1 LETAKTSQ
9 KDCMDPTSAVTQS
22 EWQRALTGNQRKA
35 AQLFGR
41 TEAEQK
47 QRGYFHTL
55 KEICQQPWT
64 WTRTSERMAGLR
76 DRLLKSMSGIKSLV
90 FTGSGSSEYAGDCVR
105 LPLQNELAL
114 CVESVSGGNLLVHGA
129 KALPKD
135 RPGLLVSLA
144 RSGNSPESTGAVRI
158 LLESEPAFRHLIVTC
173 NEAGSLAKTWHD
185 HEGVLV
191 VALPPETNDES
202 LVMTSSFTN
211 LTLAARFLGLLDQPE
226 AYRKLCAIQS
236 RICRELVGTHF
247 DVLSRIASTEFRRAV
262 FLGSGTR
269 YSAAREASLKMLE
282 MTSGRVTTISESFL
296 GLRHGPMSFVHE
308 DTLVVCQL
316 SSDPTTRAY
325 ELDLL
330 AELDRKK
337 LGLSKVIIGED
348 VPESA
353 ARAGD
358 EVIQS
363 PGLGELGDDDG
374 AIIFVVV
381 AQLLAFF
388 RCLEEGLRPD
398 SPSEGGV
405 ISRVVESFPLHTLP

>member
-1 LETAKTSQ
+1 
-9 KDCMDPTSAVTQS
+9 MTQS

-41 TEAEQK
+41 TEAEQR
-47 QRGYFHTL
+47 QCGYFHTL

-64 WTRTSERMAGLR
+64 WLRTCDRMTALR
-76 DRLLKSMSGIKSLV
+76 DPLLGCVNGIKSLV

-105 LPLQNELAL
+105 FPLQNELAL
-114 CVESVSGGNLLVHGA
+114 GVESVGGGNLLIHGA
-129 KALPKD
+129 KALPKE

-144 RSGNSPESTGAVRI
+144 RSGNSPESTGAVKI
-158 LLESEPAFRHLIVTC
+158 LLESEPSYRHLIVTC
-173 NEAGSLAKTWHD
+173 NEAGSLAKTWRD
-185 HEGVLV
+185 HRDVLV

-211 LTLAARFLGLLDQPE
+211 LTLAARFLGLLDRPE
-226 AYRKLCAIQS
+226 AYRKLCATQS
-236 RICRELVGTHF
+236 RICRDLLATHF
-247 DVLSRIASTEFRRAV
+247 DVLATIAATEFRRAV

-269 YSAAREASLKMLE
+269 FSAAREASLKMLE
-282 MTSGRVTTISESFL
+282 MTSGRVTTVCESFL

-316 SSDPTTRAY
+316 SSDSRTRAY

-337 LGLSKVIIGED
+337 LGLCKVIVGED
-348 VPESA
+348 VPDSA

-358 EVIQS
+358 EVIQCG
-363 PGLGELGDDDG
+363 GLGELGDDDG

>member
-1 LETAKTSQ
+1 
-9 KDCMDPTSAVTQS
+9 MDPTSVVTQS
-22 EWQRALTGNQRKA
+22 EWQRALTGKQRKA

-41 TEAEQK
+41 TDAEQK

-64 WTRTSERMAGLR
+64 WLRTCERMIALR
-76 DRLLKSMSGIKSLV
+76 DPLLASVSGIKSLV

-105 LPLQNELAL
+105 PPLQNELAV
-114 CVESVSGGNLLVHGA
+114 CVESVSGGNLLLHGA
-129 KALPKD
+129 KALPRD

-144 RSGNSPESTGAVRI
+144 RSGNSPESTGAVKI
-158 LLESEPAFRHLIVTC
+158 LLESEPAYRHLIVTC

-185 HEGVLV
+185 RKDLLV

-226 AYRKLCAIQS
+226 TYRKLCARQS
-236 RICRELVGTHF
+236 SICRNLISIHF
-247 DVLSRIASTEFRRAV
+247 DVLSRIASTEFGRAV

-269 YSAAREASLKMLE
+269 YSASREASLKMLE
-282 MTSGRVTTISESFL
+282 MTSGRVTTIAESFL
-296 GLRHGPMSFVHE
+296 GLRHGPMSFIHE

-316 SSDPTTRAY
+316 SSDPTVRAY

-330 AELDRKK
+330 AELDRKR
-337 LGLSKVIIGED
+337 LGLCKVIVGED

-353 ARAGD
+353 GRAGD
-358 EVIQS
+358 GIIQC
-363 PGLGELGDDDG
+363 PGLSELSDENG

>member
-1 LETAKTSQ
+1 
-9 KDCMDPTSAVTQS
+9 MDPTSVVTQS
-22 EWQRALTGNQRKA
+22 EWQHSLIGNQRKA

-41 TEAEQK
+41 AEAEQR
-47 QRGYFHTL
+47 QCGYFHTL

-64 WTRTSERMAGLR
+64 WLRTCDRMMALR
-76 DRLLKSMSGIKSLV
+76 EALLASTNGIKGLV

-105 LPLQNELAL
+105 FPLQNELSV
-114 CVESVSGGNLLVHGA
+114 CVESVSGGNLLIHGC

-158 LLESEPAFRHLIVTC
+158 LLESEPAYRHLIVTC
-173 NEAGSLAKTWHD
+173 NEAGTLAKTWRHYKD
-185 HEGVLV
+185 VLV

-211 LTLAARFLGLLDQPE
+211 LTLAARFLGLLDRPE
-226 AYRKLCAIQS
+226 VYRKLCATQS
-236 RICRELVGTHF
+236 AVCRGLLLAHF
-247 DVLSRIASTEFRRAV
+247 DRLSKIASTGFRRAV

-269 YSAAREASLKMLE
+269 YFAAREAALKMLE
-282 MTSGRVTTISESFL
+282 MTSGRITTIAESYL
-296 GLRHGPMSFVHE
+296 GLRHGPMSFIHA
-308 DTLVVCQL
+308 DTLVVGQL
-316 SSDPTTRAY
+316 SSDPATRAY

-337 LGLSKVIIGED
+337 LGLCKVIIGVD

-353 ARAGD
+353 ARVD
-358 EVIQS
+358 DQIIHC
-363 PGLGELGDDDG
+363 PGLDELGDDDS
-374 AIIFVVV
+374 AITFVVV

-388 RCLEEGLRPD
+388 RCLEEGLSPD

>member
-1 LETAKTSQ
+1 
-9 KDCMDPTSAVTQS
+9 MDPTSVVTQS
-22 EWQRALTGNQRKA
+22 EWQRALIGNQRRA

-64 WTRTSERMAGLR
+64 WMRTCERMTALR
-76 DRLLKSMSGIKSLV
+76 DTLLNSVSGIKSLV
-90 FTGSGSSEYAGDCVR
+90 FTGSGSSEYAGECVR
-105 LPLQNELAL
+105 LPLQNELAV
-114 CVESVSGGNLLVHGA
+114 CVESVSGGNLLIHGA

-135 RPGLLVSLA
+135 TPGLLVSLA

-158 LLESEPAFRHLIVTC
+158 LLESELAYRHLIVTC
-173 NEAGSLAKTWHD
+173 NEGGSLAKTWND
-185 HEGVLV
+185 HKDVLV

-211 LTLAARFLGLLDQPE
+211 LSLAARFLGLLNRPE
-226 AYRKLCAIQS
+226 SYLKLCTKQS
-236 RICRELVGTHF
+236 STCRDLLSTYF
-247 DVLSRIASTEFRRAV
+247 DVLSRIATTEFRRAV

-316 SSDPTTRAY
+316 SSDPRTRAY

-330 AELDRKK
+330 TELDRKK
-337 LGLSKVIIGED
+337 LGLLKVIIGED
-348 VPESA
+348 IPEPA

-358 EVIQS
+358 EMIQC
-363 PGLGELGDDDG
+363 PGLSELGDDDG

-388 RCLEEGLRPD
+388 RCIEEGLRPD

>member
-1 LETAKTSQ
+1 
-9 KDCMDPTSAVTQS
+9 MDPTSEATQS

-64 WTRTSERMAGLR
+64 WMRTCERMIALR
-76 DRLLKSMSGIKSLV
+76 EPLLASVRGIKSLV

-105 LPLQNELAL
+105 LPLQNELAV
-114 CVESVSGGNLLVHGA
+114 CVESVSGGNLLIHGT

-158 LLESEPAFRHLIVTC
+158 LLESEPAYRHLIVTC
-173 NEAGSLAKTWHD
+173 NEAGSLAKTWRD
-185 HEGVLV
+185 HRDVLV

-211 LTLAARFLGLLDQPE
+211 LALAARFLGLLDQPE
-226 AYRKLCAIQS
+226 AYRKLCATQS
-236 RICRELVGTHF
+236 KTCQNLVATHF
-247 DVLSRIASTEFRRAV
+247 DVLSRLAAIEFRRAV

-282 MTSGRVTTISESFL
+282 MTSGRITTISESFL

-308 DTLVVCQL
+308 DTLVMCQL
-316 SSDPTTRAY
+316 SSDPTVRAY

-337 LGLSKVIIGED
+337 LGLCKVIIGED

-353 ARAGD
+353 GRAGD
-358 EVIQS
+358 EIIHC
-363 PGLGELGDDDG
+363 PGLGDLGDDDR

-398 SPSEGGV
+398 SPSEDGV

>member
-1 LETAKTSQ
+1 
-9 KDCMDPTSAVTQS
+9 MDPTTVVTQS
-22 EWQRALTGNQRKA
+22 EWQRALIGNERKA

-55 KEICQQPWT
+55 KEVCQQPWT
-64 WTRTSERMAGLR
+64 WARTCERMTGLR
-76 DRLLKSMSGIKSLV
+76 DPLLASMSGLKSLV

-105 LPLQNELAL
+105 LPLQNELAM

-144 RSGNSPESTGAVRI
+144 RSGNSPESTGAVKI
-158 LLESEPAFRHLIVTC
+158 LLESEPAYRHLIVTC
-173 NEAGSLAKTWHD
+173 NEGGSLAKTWHD
-185 HEGVLV
+185 HKDVLV

-211 LTLAARFLGLLDQPE
+211 LTLAARFLGLLDRPD
-226 AYRKLCAIQS
+226 AYRKLCATQS
-236 RICRELVGTHF
+236 RICRDLLSTYF
-247 DVLSRIASTEFRRAV
+247 DVLSRIASTEFRRAA

-282 MTSGRVTTISESFL
+282 MTSGRVTTVSESFL

-316 SSDPTTRAY
+316 SSDSRTRAY

-337 LGLSKVIIGED
+337 LGLGKVIIGDD
-348 VPESA
+348 VPGSA
-353 ARAGD
+353 VRTGD
-358 EVIQS
+358 EIIQC